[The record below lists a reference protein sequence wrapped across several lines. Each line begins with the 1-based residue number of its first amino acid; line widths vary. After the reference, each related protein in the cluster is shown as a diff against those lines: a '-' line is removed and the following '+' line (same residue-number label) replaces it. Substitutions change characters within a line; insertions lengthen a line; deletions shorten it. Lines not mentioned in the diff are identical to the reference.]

1 MGLRLTVYKALL
13 RGALQAVKH
22 KTMRKIKRFKI
33 TSRQR
38 EILNRLLREL
48 PLLRRAGFQSQ
59 PEVSAF
65 ILDIFKQIDPGVV
78 YEFNQDAHWELDDQS
93 IVHKEM
99 FSACA
104 VTLGDQLTPYL
115 AALPNDD
122 KRTAA
127 ITVILEFL
135 KTAINFVAD
144 LVKEQAQ
151 KEECETLDLQFV
163 YLPPFGA
170 AGAPKMLREAVRVEK
185 TVADKALPVIL
196 PNLNA
201 DKIEVSLA
209 ADGTLLP
216 PYTAVFFVPWQK
228 AKKKGKK

>member
-1 MGLRLTVYKALL
+1 
-13 RGALQAVKH
+13 
-22 KTMRKIKRFKI
+22 MRKIKRFKI
-33 TSRQR
+33 TLRER
-38 EILNRLLREL
+38 EILNRLMREL

-65 ILDIFKQIDPGVV
+65 ISEIFKQIDPGVV

-93 IVHKEM
+93 ILHKEL

-104 VTLGDQLTPYL
+104 VTLGDKL
-115 AALPNDD
+115 APFLQALPNDD

-135 KTAINFVAD
+135 KTAILFVVD
-144 LVKEQAQ
+144 LIKEQAQ

-163 YLPPFGA
+163 YIPPFGA
-170 AGAPKMLREAVRVEK
+170 AGAPKMLREAVRLEK
-185 TVADKALPVIL
+185 TVADKALPTIL
-196 PNLNA
+196 PHLHA
-201 DKIEVSLA
+201 EKIEVSLA
-209 ADGTLLP
+209 PDGQLLP
-216 PYTAVFFVPWQK
+216 TYTSVFFVPWQK

>member
-1 MGLRLTVYKALL
+1 
-13 RGALQAVKH
+13 
-22 KTMRKIKRFKI
+22 MRKIKRFKI
-33 TSRQR
+33 TSRSR
-38 EILNRLLREL
+38 EILNRLMREM
-48 PLLRRAGFQSQ
+48 PLLRRAGFKSQ

-65 ILDIFKQIDPGVV
+65 ITEIFNQIDPGVV

-93 IVHKEM
+93 IIHKEM

-104 VTLGDQLTPYL
+104 VTLGDKLTPYL
-115 AALPNDD
+115 AGLPNDD

-135 KTAINFVAD
+135 KTAVSFVTD
-144 LVKEQAQ
+144 LIKEQAE
-151 KEECETLDLQFV
+151 KEECEILETQFV

-170 AGAPKMLREAVRVEK
+170 AGAPKMLREAARVEAAL
-185 TVADKALPVIL
+185 VNKALPLIL
-196 PNLNA
+196 PHLKA
-201 DKIEVSLA
+201 EKIDVSLA
-209 ADGTLLP
+209 QDGTLLP

>member
-1 MGLRLTVYKALL
+1 
-13 RGALQAVKH
+13 
-22 KTMRKIKRFKI
+22 MRKIKRFKI
-33 TSRQR
+33 TSRER
-38 EILNRLLREL
+38 EILNRLMREL
-48 PLLRRAGFQSQ
+48 PLLRRAEFKSQ

-65 ILDIFKQIDPGVV
+65 ILDIFKQIDLGVV

-93 IVHKEM
+93 IIHKEM

-104 VTLGDQLTPYL
+104 VTLGDKLTPYL
-115 AALPNDD
+115 AALQSDD
-122 KRTAA
+122 RRTAA
-127 ITVILEFL
+127 VTVILEFL

-144 LVKEQAQ
+144 LIKEQAQ
-151 KEECETLDLQFV
+151 KEECETLDLQFI

-201 DKIEVSLA
+201 DKIDVSLA
-209 ADGTLLP
+209 ADGSLLP

>member
-1 MGLRLTVYKALL
+1 
-13 RGALQAVKH
+13 
-22 KTMRKIKRFKI
+22 MRKIKRFKI
-33 TSRQR
+33 TSRER
-38 EILNRLLREL
+38 EILNRLMREL

-59 PEVSAF
+59 TEVTAF
-65 ILDIFKQIDPGVV
+65 IASIFKLIDPGVV
-78 YEFNQDAHWELDDQS
+78 YEFNQDAHWELDETS
-93 IVHKEM
+93 IIHKEM

-104 VTLGDQLTPYL
+104 VTLGSQLTPFL
-115 AALPNDD
+115 ESLPNDD

-127 ITVILEFL
+127 VTVILEFL
-135 KTAINFVAD
+135 KTAVNFVTD
-144 LVKEQAQ
+144 LIKEQAQ

-163 YLPPFGA
+163 YLPPFGT

-185 TVADKALPVIL
+185 AMADKALPLIL
-196 PNLNA
+196 KHLNA
-201 DKIEVSLA
+201 EKIDLSVQ

>member
-1 MGLRLTVYKALL
+1 
-13 RGALQAVKH
+13 
-22 KTMRKIKRFKI
+22 MRKIKRFKI
-33 TSRQR
+33 TSRSR

-48 PLLRRAGFQSQ
+48 PLLRRAGFQNQ

-65 ILDIFKQIDPGVV
+65 ITEIFKQIDPGVV

-93 IVHKEM
+93 IIHKEM

-104 VTLGDQLTPYL
+104 VTLGGQLETYL
-115 AALPNDD
+115 QTLPNDD

-127 ITVILEFL
+127 VTVILEFL
-135 KTAINFVAD
+135 KTAIGFVAD
-144 LVKEQAQ
+144 LIKEQAQ

-170 AGAPKMLREAVRVEK
+170 AGAPKMLREAVRVENNI
-185 TVADKALPVIL
+185 ASKALPVIL
-196 PNLNA
+196 PHLNA
-201 DKIEVSLA
+201 DKIDVSLTPE
-209 ADGTLLP
+209 GTLLP
-216 PYTAVFFVPWQK
+216 VYTAVFFVPWQK

>member
-1 MGLRLTVYKALL
+1 
-13 RGALQAVKH
+13 
-22 KTMRKIKRFKI
+22 MRKIKRFKI
-33 TSRQR
+33 TLRER
-38 EILNRLLREL
+38 EILNRLMREL

-65 ILDIFKQIDPGVV
+65 ISEIFKQIDPGVV

-93 IVHKEM
+93 ILHKEM

-104 VTLGDQLTPYL
+104 VTLGDKL
-115 AALPNDD
+115 APFLQALPNDD

-135 KTAINFVAD
+135 KTAILFVVD
-144 LVKEQAQ
+144 LIKEQAQ

-163 YLPPFGA
+163 YIPPFGA
-170 AGAPKMLREAVRVEK
+170 AGAPKMLREAVRLEK
-185 TVADKALPVIL
+185 TVADKALPTIL
-196 PNLNA
+196 PHLHTE
-201 DKIEVSLA
+201 KIEVSLA
-209 ADGTLLP
+209 PDGQLLP
-216 PYTAVFFVPWQK
+216 TYTSVFFVPWQK

>member
-1 MGLRLTVYKALL
+1 
-13 RGALQAVKH
+13 
-22 KTMRKIKRFKI
+22 MRKIKRFKI
-33 TSRQR
+33 TSRER
-38 EILNRLLREL
+38 EILNRLMREL
-48 PLLRRAGFQSQ
+48 PLLRRAGFQNQ

-93 IVHKEM
+93 IIHKEM

-104 VTLGDQLTPYL
+104 VTLGDKLTPYL
-115 AALPNDD
+115 AALPSDD
-122 KRTAA
+122 SRTAA
-127 ITVILEFL
+127 VTVILEFL
-135 KTAINFVAD
+135 KTAVNFVAD

-151 KEECETLDLQFV
+151 KEECEALDLQFV
-163 YLPPFGA
+163 YIPPFGA

-185 TVADKALPVIL
+185 AVANKALPVIL

-201 DKIEVSLA
+201 DKIDVSLA
-209 ADGTLLP
+209 ADGSLLP

-228 AKKKGKK
+228 AKRKGKK